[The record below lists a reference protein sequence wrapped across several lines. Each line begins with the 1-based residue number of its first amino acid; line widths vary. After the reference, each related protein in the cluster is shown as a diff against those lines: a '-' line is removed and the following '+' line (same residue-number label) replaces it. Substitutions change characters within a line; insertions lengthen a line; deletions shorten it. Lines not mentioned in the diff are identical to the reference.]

1 VNRIN
6 LITTCTNGKHG
17 DKNNLLSL
25 SEYLSEEISSADLI
39 DAWCDT
45 LNATLSTSA
54 LIQVENLYKGGH
66 WATAKAIR
74 EEYSVDLWALSA
86 GLGLL
91 HCEDKVVP
99 YKATFA
105 KGYQES
111 IPLFADACSGKT
123 FHKVWWQ
130 AITER
135 SFFKSAHPTSLTELM
150 RTRPG
155 DYFVICGSPD
165 YINAIES
172 DLVSGL
178 HYLESPKKQLVIITS
193 KKTTAALGDYFLTSN
208 HNIAGWFKCNML
220 MLNIMLAH
228 YFIKT
233 FKVNAHDDFSVV
245 AQLLSA
251 QFHSLPAKEATRG
264 IKRQVE
270 EVQVYI
276 SMLLQQQPAISA
288 TQALRTFRDAGNAF
302 EEKRFRAL
310 FQAVATG
317 KA

>member
-1 VNRIN
+1 MNRIN

-17 DKNNLLSL
+17 DKSNFLNLSD
-25 SEYLSEEISSADLI
+25 YLSEGIPSADLI

-45 LNATLSTSA
+45 LNTTLSTSA

-74 EEYSVDLWALSA
+74 EEYFVDLWALSA

-111 IPLFADACSGKT
+111 IPLFADVYSGKT

-130 AITER
+130 AITGR
-135 SFFKSAHPTSLTELM
+135 SFFKSTHPTSLTELM
-150 RTRPG
+150 RARPD

-172 DLVSGL
+172 DLVKGIN
-178 HYLESPKKQLVIITS
+178 YLESPKKQLVIITS
-193 KKTTAALGDYFLTSN
+193 KKTTASLDEYTLTSN
-208 HNIAGWFKCNML
+208 HNIAAWFKCNML
-220 MLNIMLAH
+220 MLNIMLAQ

-233 FKVNAHDDFSVV
+233 FKLNAHDDFSVV
-245 AQLLSA
+245 VQRLSA
-251 QFHSLPAKEATRG
+251 QFHSLPAKKVTKG
-264 IKRQVE
+264 IKRQAE
-270 EVQVYI
+270 EVQAYI
-276 SMLLQQQPAISA
+276 STLLQQQPAISA

-302 EEKRFRAL
+302 EEKRFRTL
-310 FQAVATG
+310 FQAAATG